1 MSRLQQLAER
11 RAMLVERLAYERLE
25 LGRQFRELEQ
35 RSDYVNRGYSIAQ
48 TVRSHPKLA
57 AASGVAAMYLLKRF
71 FPGAAVAGTALTT
84 FGTGFSYLKNRWFSR
99 KRENP

>member
-25 LGRQFRELEQ
+25 FARQYRELEQ
-35 RSDYVNRGYSIAQ
+35 RSDYINRGYSLAQ

-71 FPGAAVAGTALTT
+71 FPASMLTGTALTMA
-84 FGTGFSYLKNRWFSR
+84 GTGYSFIKNRLFSR
-99 KRENP
+99 KREDA